1 MSLQFDQLN
10 NQLKVND
17 ASNAN
22 APIVL
27 QASGTG
33 AFQAQL
39 ADSATTGG
47 NARGANAVDLQTSRS
62 SAIQVAA
69 SNYSVICGGQN
80 NRTNATHSV
89 IVGGQDNTTN
99 SQYAFVGGGANN
111 TASGTASAVVAGGFD
126 FGGAPN
132 TASGYASFIGAG
144 ISNANSGKNAGIVS
158 GDGNDASGLNSFI
171 GAGKNNNTNATS
183 SAIMGGTKGIT
194 RSIIGNHV
202 FPACL
207 IPIANFTGVT
217 QSALLLLGRET
228 TTATATVLASDSNTA
243 GSNNQII
250 LPNNSAYYFKGRII
264 AGVTGAG
271 NTAAWTFE
279 GAIKRGAGVG
289 TTAIVGT
296 VNTSLVARDAGAST
310 WSFTATADT
319 TNGGLAITVTGQA
332 STTIRWVCK
341 IETTEMT
348 Y

>member
-10 NQLKVND
+10 NQLRVND

-33 AFQAQL
+33 ATQAQL
-39 ADSATTGG
+39 ADSTATGG
-47 NARGANAVDLQTSRS
+47 NARGTHATDWQKARS
-62 SAIQVAA
+62 SAIQVASA
-69 SNYSVICGGQN
+69 NYSVICGGQN
-80 NRTNATHSV
+80 NRTNATHSTV
-89 IVGGQDNTTN
+89 VGGQDNTTN
-99 SQYAFVGGGANN
+99 SQYAFVGSGANN
-111 TASGTASAVVAGGFD
+111 TASGTGSAVVAGGFD

-132 TASGYASFIGAG
+132 TASGYGSFIGAG
-144 ISNANSGKNAGIVS
+144 ISNTSSGKNAGIVS
-158 GDGNDASGLNSFI
+158 GDSNGASGLNSFI
-171 GAGKNNNTNATS
+171 GAGRNNSADAST
-183 SAIMGGTKGIT
+183 SAILGGSYGTT
-194 RSIIGNHV
+194 RSIIGNQV
-202 FPACL
+202 SPACL
-207 IPIANFTGVT
+207 FPVSQSLGIS
-217 QSALLLLGRET
+217 QSALLILGVQT
-228 TTATATVLASDSNTA
+228 TDATATILRSNTA
-243 GSNNQII
+243 AAGTTNQVI

-279 GAIKRGAGVG
+279 GAIKRGANAAA
-289 TTAIVGT
+289 TSIVGT
-296 VNTSLVARDAGAST
+296 INTALVAQDAGAST

-319 TNGGLAITVTGQA
+319 TNGGLTITVTGQA

>member
-10 NQLKVND
+10 NQLRVND

-33 AFQAQL
+33 AMQAQL
-39 ADSATTGG
+39 ATATATGG
-47 NARGANAVDLQTSRS
+47 NARGANAIDWQTSRGV
-62 SAIQVAA
+62 AAQVA
-69 SNYSVICGGQN
+69 SG
-80 NRTNATHSV
+80 ATST
-89 IVGGQDNTTN
+89 I
-99 SQYAFVGGGANN
+99 GGGSSNQ
-111 TASGTASAVVAGGFD
+111 ASGQLAVVAGGD
-126 FGGAPN
+126 SNRANALWATVAGGGYNQATAQSATVMGGDDSSATG
-132 TASGYASFIGAG
+132 TASSVLGGSYGTTRGIIGLQASPACNRPISASVG
-144 ISNANSGKNAGIVS
+144 IS
-158 GDGNDASGLNSFI
+158 
-171 GAGKNNNTNATS
+171 
-183 SAIMGGTKGIT
+183 
-194 RSIIGNHV
+194 
-202 FPACL
+202 
-207 IPIANFTGVT
+207 
-217 QSALLLLGRET
+217 QSALLILACQT
-228 TTATATVLASDSNTA
+228 TDATATILRSDTSAA
-243 GSNNQII
+243 GTTNQII

-296 VNTSLVARDAGAST
+296 INTALVAQDAGAST

>member
-39 ADSATTGG
+39 ATSTSTGG
-47 NARGANAVDLQTSRS
+47 NARGANAVDLQTTRTI
-62 SAIQVAA
+62 AAQVASGA
-69 SNYSVICGGQN
+69 
-80 NRTNATHSV
+80 
-89 IVGGQDNTTN
+89 N
-99 SQYAFVGGGANN
+99 SIIGGGSANQATGQ
-111 TASGTASAVVAGGFD
+111 TATVAGGD
-126 FGGAPN
+126 TNKANDLWATVAGGGYNQA
-132 TASGYASFIGAG
+132 TAQSATVMGGDD
-144 ISNANSGKNAGIVS
+144 NS
-158 GDGNDASGLNSFI
+158 
-171 GAGKNNNTNATS
+171 ATS
-183 SAIMGGTKGIT
+183 IGSSVLGGVYGTT
-194 RSIIGNHV
+194 RGIIGMQAS
-202 FPACL
+202 PACNTPISGSQGVSQSSLL
-207 IPIANFTGVT
+207 I
-217 QSALLLLGRET
+217 LGRQT
-228 TTATATVLASDSNTA
+228 TDATAPILRSNTSAA
-243 GSNNQII
+243 GTTNQVI
-250 LPNNSAYYFKGRII
+250 LPDNSAYYFKGRII

-271 NTAAWTFE
+271 NTSAWTFE

-332 STTIRWVCK
+332 ATTIRWVCK

>member
-33 AFQAQL
+33 ATQAQL
-39 ADSATTGG
+39 TDSTTTGG
-47 NARGANAVDLQTSRS
+47 NARGTYATDFQKSRS
-62 SAIQVAA
+62 NAA
-69 SNYSVICGGQN
+69 YV
-80 NRTNATHSV
+80 
-89 IVGGQDNTTN
+89 
-99 SQYAFVGGGANN
+99 
-111 TASGTASAVVAGGFD
+111 ASGS
-126 FGGAPN
+126 
-132 TASGYASFIGAG
+132 YSFIGAG
-144 ISNANSGKNAGIVS
+144 QTNKTSGSYSAIVS
-158 GDGNDASGLNSFI
+158 GSGNQATQTYSMIVNGNNSISTAQYSTIVNGSDGNASGNYSFI
-171 GAGKNNNTNATS
+171 GNGSLQYTPAQYTFIGSGDNNTVS
-183 SAIMGGTKGIT
+183 GDFGAILGGRYGTTRGIV
-194 RSIIGNHV
+194 GMQV
-202 FPACL
+202 LPACS
-207 IPIANFTGVT
+207 IPIASAAGIS
-217 QSALLLLGRET
+217 QSAILILARQT
-228 TTATATVLASDSNTA
+228 TNATATVLCSDNTA
-243 GSNNQII
+243 ASSTNQVIM
-250 LPNNSAYYFKGRII
+250 PDNSAYYFKGRII

-310 WSFTATADT
+310 CSFTATADT